1 MTDLSSGP
9 RAGSVLV
16 SGLDCAA
23 GLVAGLLVCLYTV
36 SFVSILVLPVAP
48 DFLPLALRI
57 GLAGATIAVAVAA
70 LGPNLARVVWQSQSA
85 VVLVLVGAAGAIAA
99 ALPGA
104 PQGTVF
110 ATLAAAIA
118 LTTLLSG
125 AAMLALGRAGL
136 GGLAKAVPYPVM
148 GGFLAATGALLVR
161 QSIQLGAGGDI
172 WQAAAAPQGW
182 LPGTLLAALAVLLRF
197 LAPRL
202 PAFAL
207 SVLVYLSG
215 LVVARGLNLPLVGH
229 GTLGDLLPPAGPV
242 RLTLPYTVGAVDA
255 PAVAAALPTMLAGVA
270 LGLLGMLLNLT
281 GIERTTGRKVD
292 YNAELRAAGLANLAS
307 GLIGGFVVYPSLTLT
322 ALART
327 VSPRLGLAG
336 MLTLLAV
343 TAGLTLARPDLLAVL
358 PTGLL
363 VLVLAYLGFDFLA
376 KWLLVEA
383 REMPRSDVL
392 LMLAILAVTLVYGFP
407 VAVVAGILAAA
418 LRFTFAYARM
428 PTVRNRLDGR
438 LRLSPTERPD
448 ADTARLLARGDA
460 TAILQLQ
467 GFLFFGSANRLESN
481 LMAALSAPGTK
492 TLVIDFREV
501 RGVDIS
507 AVQVFQQVLKRAA
520 AAGIDVWFTGLAPHL
535 RRDLGPALPPEARRR
550 ATLDLAL
557 SEIEEGLLAGS
568 GGSADPGDSAVARL
582 LAEIAAHH
590 PGLLAPPRQVPAGA
604 VVLEP
609 GTPAD
614 RFLLL
619 ESGRMSASL
628 GGTGGVRVATFLPGA
643 VVGEIGLLA
652 GLDRTAAV
660 TAETDCTLRE
670 VTQDSLDALQREDPA
685 RLLTLY
691 ALLAALMARR
701 VARTNALVLNLDRR
715 SPE

>member
-1 MTDLSSGP
+1 MTGLFRGAWED
-9 RAGSVLV
+9 RVLGA
-16 SGLDCAA
+16 SRDCAA
-23 GLVAGLLVCLYTV
+23 GVVAGALVCLYAV

-48 DFLPLALRI
+48 DFLPLALRV
-57 GLAGATIAVAVAA
+57 GLAGATIAVAVATF
-70 LGPNLARVVWQSQSA
+70 GPNLARTVWQSQSA

-99 ALPGA
+99 ALPAA

-110 ATLAAAIA
+110 ATLAAAVA
-118 LTTLLSG
+118 LTSLLTG
-125 AAMLALGRAGL
+125 AAMLGLGRAGL
-136 GGLAKAVPYPVM
+136 GSVAKAVPYPVM

-161 QSIQLGAGGDI
+161 QAIHLGAGGSV
-172 WQAAAAPQGW
+172 WHGAAALQGW
-182 LPGTLLAALAVLLRF
+182 LPGTALAALAVLLRV

-207 SVLVYLSG
+207 SVLAYLG
-215 LVVARGLNLPLVGH
+215 LLVAARGLDAPLAGH
-229 GTLGDLLPPAGPV
+229 GTLGDLLPAAGGV
-242 RLTLPYTVGAVDA
+242 RHMLPYTAGAVEA
-255 PAVAAALPTMLAGVA
+255 RALLAALPTMLAGAA

-281 GIERTTGRKVD
+281 GIERTTGRKLD
-292 YNAELRAAGLANLAS
+292 YNAELRAAGLANLAG
-307 GLIGGFVVYPSLTLT
+307 GLIGGFVAYPSLTLT

-327 VSPRLGLAG
+327 VSPRPGQASMLA
-336 MLTLLAV
+336 LLAV
-343 TAGLTLARPDLLAVL
+343 TAGLTLAGPGLLAAL

-383 REMPRSDVL
+383 RAMPRGDVL
-392 LMLAILAVTLVYGFP
+392 LMLAILAVTLAYGFP

-448 ADTARLLARGDA
+448 ADTARLLARGHA

-467 GFLFFGSANRLESN
+467 GFLFFGSASRLETS
-481 LMAALSAPGTK
+481 LIAPLAAPGT
-492 TLVIDFREV
+492 TALVIDFREV

-507 AVQVFQQVLKRAA
+507 AVQVLQQVLKRAA
-520 AAGIDVWFTGLAPHL
+520 AEGIAVWFTGLAPHL
-535 RRDLGPALPPEARRR
+535 RRDLGPALPPEAQLRP
-550 ATLDLAL
+550 TLDLAL
-557 SEIEEGLLAGS
+557 SEIEEILLAEA
-568 GGSADPGDSAVARL
+568 GGGADPGDSAIARL
-582 LAEIAAHH
+582 LAEIAARH
-590 PGLLAPPRQVPAGA
+590 PGVLAPPRRVPAGA

-660 TAETDCTLRE
+660 VAETACTLRE
-670 VTQDSLDALQREDPA
+670 VTRDSLDALQREDPA
-685 RLLTLY
+685 RLLALY

-715 SPE
+715 APE